1 MHWFSRKLNFK
12 VILSALSLCLI
23 GLIFFINSWLIES
36 LRESVK
42 KTAINYQ
49 TFMQEIYSNEELDE
63 STNNLF
69 LEFVLQSDLPIVVK
83 NKDGSIP
90 AISSHFNNKGSEE
103 IDQSILEMERIF
115 DPLPLTKSLNNQV
128 IFTQKL
134 YYGDTDMIKIIKVVP
149 YVQILI
155 VFSLAVVCL
164 MLYSSSRKN
173 LQNALYVGI
182 FKETAHQ
189 LGTPISSL
197 MGWSENIKNKGY
209 SKDIVEYMDEDIQ
222 KLRDASERFSKI
234 GSKAM
239 LEEVD
244 LSCLLDKI
252 IMYTKNRIP
261 KTKKIDLETK
271 YVKGILTKGDEVLLS
286 WAFEN
291 IIKNA
296 IQAINK
302 DYGKIKI
309 VVNKVSSKLEISF
322 SDTGKGVPRSEW
334 RKIFF
339 PGYSTKNRGW
349 GVGLS
354 LTQRII
360 EQIHSGKIYVSSSS
374 KKGTTIK
381 VSI

>member
-12 VILSALSLCLI
+12 VILSALFLCLI
-23 GLIFFINSWLIES
+23 GLIFFINSWLIEY

-90 AISSHFNNKGSEE
+90 AISSHFNNKSSEE
-103 IDQSILEMERIF
+103 IDQSILEMERTF

-134 YYGDTDMIKIIKVVP
+134 YYGDTDMIKVIKLVP

-155 VFSLAVVCL
+155 VFFLTVVGL
-164 MLYSSSRKN
+164 MLYSSSRRN

-209 SKDIVEYMDEDIQ
+209 SNDIVKYMDEDIQ

-234 GSKAM
+234 GSKVM
-239 LEEVD
+239 LEKVD
-244 LSCLLDKI
+244 LSTLLDKI
-252 IMYTKNRIP
+252 IMYTKNRVP

-271 YVKGILTKGDEVLLS
+271 YDKGILAKGDEVLLS

-302 DYGKIKI
+302 DHGEIKI
-309 VVNKVSSKLEISF
+309 IVNKVNSKLEISF
-322 SDTGKGVPRSEW
+322 LDTGKGVPRSEW

-339 PGYSTKNRGW
+339 PGYSTKSRGW

-374 KKGTTIK
+374 NKGTTIK
-381 VSI
+381 VLI

>member
-134 YYGDTDMIKIIKVVP
+134 YYGDTDMIKIIKLVP
-149 YVQILI
+149 Y
-155 VFSLAVVCL
+155 
-164 MLYSSSRKN
+164 
-173 LQNALYVGI
+173 
-182 FKETAHQ
+182 
-189 LGTPISSL
+189 
-197 MGWSENIKNKGY
+197 
-209 SKDIVEYMDEDIQ
+209 
-222 KLRDASERFSKI
+222 
-234 GSKAM
+234 
-239 LEEVD
+239 
-244 LSCLLDKI
+244 
-252 IMYTKNRIP
+252 
-261 KTKKIDLETK
+261 
-271 YVKGILTKGDEVLLS
+271 
-286 WAFEN
+286 
-291 IIKNA
+291 
-296 IQAINK
+296 
-302 DYGKIKI
+302 
-309 VVNKVSSKLEISF
+309 
-322 SDTGKGVPRSEW
+322 
-334 RKIFF
+334 
-339 PGYSTKNRGW
+339 
-349 GVGLS
+349 
-354 LTQRII
+354 
-360 EQIHSGKIYVSSSS
+360 
-374 KKGTTIK
+374 
-381 VSI
+381 

>member
-134 YYGDTDMIKIIKVVP
+134 YYGDTDMIKIIKLVP

-155 VFSLAVVCL
+155 VFFLTVVGL
-164 MLYSSSRKN
+164 MLYSSSRRN

-209 SKDIVEYMDEDIQ
+209 SNDIVKYMDEDIQ

-234 GSKAM
+234 GSKVM
-239 LEEVD
+239 LEKVD
-244 LSCLLDKI
+244 LSTLLDKI
-252 IMYTKNRIP
+252 IMYTKNRVP

-271 YVKGILTKGDEVLLS
+271 YDKGILAKGDEVLLS

-302 DYGKIKI
+302 DHGEIKI
-309 VVNKVSSKLEISF
+309 IVNKVNSKLEISF
-322 SDTGKGVPRSEW
+322 
-334 RKIFF
+334 
-339 PGYSTKNRGW
+339 
-349 GVGLS
+349 
-354 LTQRII
+354 
-360 EQIHSGKIYVSSSS
+360 
-374 KKGTTIK
+374 
-381 VSI
+381 